1 MSDFLDPPD
10 PPEGS
15 ASLKAKDLKNKVCL
29 FRPTAIGEW
38 PAKEATEDQK
48 AQGPQPYVECDVWV
62 LDRAGVVEE
71 GTGVRVGWWKAVAQL
86 KESIGQIVA
95 AKPMEQEDRS
105 IVLVTLTGDARDVA
119 AKVSS
124 ELPF

>member
-1 MSDFLDPPD
+1 MTDFLDPPD
-10 PPEGS
+10 PPEGQ

-29 FRPTAIGEW
+29 FRPTALGEW

-62 LDRAGVVEE
+62 LDRAGVIEE
-71 GTGVRVGWWKAVAQL
+71 GTGVRVGWWRAVEQL
-86 KESIGQIVA
+86 KNQMGQVVG
-95 AKPMEQEDRS
+95 AKPMEQDDRS
-105 IVLVTLTGDARDVA
+105 VVLVALTGEAREVA
-119 AKVSS
+119 AKVSA